1 MNLDLSK
8 GMYDAG
14 DLMKF
19 GFPMAFTTTM
29 LSLAILEYGEN
40 MKTVKQLGHDR
51 DSLKWITD
59 FLINAHPSENVLY
72 IQVGDPELDHQCWE
86 RPEAIR
92 GRRPLTQVNTSFL
105 GTEVAAETAAAMA
118 SASLVFK
125 KIDSSYSNLLLE
137 HAQQLFS
144 FADAYRGSYSGSIPQ
159 VQNYYNSTG
168 YEDELLRAATWLY
181 HASKDLSYLK
191 YVTELNGQQFA
202 NWGNPSWFSWDDK
215 HAGTHVLLSRLNI
228 FGAKGMSSEENL
240 DLQMY
245 RKTSEA
251 IMCELLPDSPTATS
265 SRTKD
270 RTEPNREHPYLQHV
284 MASAFLAVLFSD
296 YMVTA
301 QISTLYCHGKSY
313 SPAGMRDL
321 AISQITH
328 RLGCKHFQA
337 DYILGNNPMKM
348 SYLVGYGSNYPQ
360 NVHGLKDGFTW
371 LDSINPNPNVAVG
384 EVVGGHLLNET
395 YIDSRNNRMQAEPTT
410 YNSALVVSLLSS
422 LVRSSSVVDSFTNHR
437 RM

>member
-144 FADAYRGSYSGSIPQ
+144 FADAYRG
-159 VQNYYNSTG
+159 

-265 SRTKD
+265 SRTKGGLVWVSKW
-270 RTEPNREHPYLQHV
+270 NCLQ
-284 MASAFLAVLFSD
+284 LGVLKKTD
-296 YMVTA
+296 
-301 QISTLYCHGKSY
+301 QPIK
-313 SPAGMRDL
+313 PR
-321 AISQITH
+321 
-328 RLGCKHFQA
+328 K
-337 DYILGNNPMKM
+337 N
-348 SYLVGYGSNYPQ
+348 
-360 NVHGLKDGFTW
+360 
-371 LDSINPNPNVAVG
+371 
-384 EVVGGHLLNET
+384 
-395 YIDSRNNRMQAEPTT
+395 
-410 YNSALVVSLLSS
+410 
-422 LVRSSSVVDSFTNHR
+422 
-437 RM
+437 

>member
-1 MNLDLSK
+1 
-8 GMYDAG
+8 
-14 DLMKF
+14 
-19 GFPMAFTTTM
+19 M

-40 MKTVKQLGHDR
+40 MKTVKQLEHAR

-72 IQVGDPELDHQCWE
+72 MQVGDPELDHQCWE

-92 GRRPLTQVNTSFL
+92 GIRPSTQVNTSFP

-144 FADAYRGSYSGSIPQ
+144 FADAYR
-159 VQNYYNSTG
+159 G

-228 FGAKGMSSEENL
+228 FGSKGMSSEENL

-265 SRTKD
+265 SRTKGG
-270 RTEPNREHPYLQHV
+270 
-284 MASAFLAVLFSD
+284 LAWVSNG
-296 YMVTA
+296 TA
-301 QISTLYCHGKSY
+301 CNMLW
-313 SPAGMRDL
+313 L
-321 AISQITH
+321 
-328 RLGCKHFQA
+328 LHF
-337 DYILGNNPMKM
+337 
-348 SYLVGYGSNYPQ
+348 
-360 NVHGLKDGFTW
+360 
-371 LDSINPNPNVAVG
+371 
-384 EVVGGHLLNET
+384 
-395 YIDSRNNRMQAEPTT
+395 
-410 YNSALVVSLLSS
+410 
-422 LVRSSSVVDSFTNHR
+422 
-437 RM
+437 

>member
-1 MNLDLSK
+1 MLMLLILLSNSSMCKNVTGKLVNNRIVWRGDSGLLDGIEMNLDLSK
-8 GMYDAG
+8 GMYDGG
-14 DLMKF
+14 DIMKF
-19 GFPMAFTTTM
+19 GFP
-29 LSLAILEYGEN
+29 SLQQCSLLTLDFEDV
-40 MKTVKQLGHDR
+40 VK
-51 DSLKWITD
+51 
-59 FLINAHPSENVLY
+59 E
-72 IQVGDPELDHQCWE
+72 VGDPELDHQCWE

-92 GRRPLTQVNTSFL
+92 GIRPSTQVNTSFP

-144 FADAYRGSYSGSIPQ
+144 FADAYR
-159 VQNYYNSTG
+159 
-168 YEDELLRAATWLY
+168 ATWLY

-228 FGAKGMSSEENL
+228 FGSKGMSSEENL

-251 IMCELLPDSPTATS
+251 IMWSGMGLKWNC
-265 SRTKD
+265 
-270 RTEPNREHPYLQHV
+270 LQHA

-296 YMVTA
+296 YMVTT

-313 SPAGMRDL
+313 SPADMRDL
-321 AISQITH
+321 AISQACYFNFAT
-328 RLGCKHFQA
+328 
-337 DYILGNNPMKM
+337 
-348 SYLVGYGSNYPQ
+348 S
-360 NVHGLKDGFTW
+360 
-371 LDSINPNPNVAVG
+371 
-384 EVVGGHLLNET
+384 
-395 YIDSRNNRMQAEPTT
+395 
-410 YNSALVVSLLSS
+410 
-422 LVRSSSVVDSFTNHR
+422 
-437 RM
+437 